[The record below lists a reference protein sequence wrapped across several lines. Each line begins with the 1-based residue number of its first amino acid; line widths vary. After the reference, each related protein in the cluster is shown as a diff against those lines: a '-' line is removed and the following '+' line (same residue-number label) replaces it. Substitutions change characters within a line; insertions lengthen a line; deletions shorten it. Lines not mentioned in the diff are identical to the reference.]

1 MAFALTHPQHDRR
14 GRFVQSGQVVAGRR
28 VLVRPAGA
36 GVAATGA
43 VLVGIWGAI
52 AGYIGPYFGYRPVS
66 ATAWDWNAQNGLLHL
81 APGAL
86 AVLAGLLLL
95 SVGPARG
102 GARRAALAVPTVL
115 LAAAGAW
122 FVLGPVAWPL
132 IGTGPA
138 YAPTVG
144 AATNFLNQAGS
155 ALAPGLVLML
165 AAGMAL
171 KASMM
176 GRPSV
181 TVEDEVAPLASDA
194 GEASTPYGGSV
205 IG

>member
-1 MAFALTHPQHDRR
+1 MAFAVTHPQQARR
-14 GRFVQSGQVVAGRR
+14 GRLVHSGEVVAGRR
-28 VLVRPAGA
+28 VMVRPAGA
-36 GVAATGA
+36 TIAAAGA

-66 ATAWDWNAQNGLLHL
+66 ATVWDWNAQNGLLHL

-95 SVGPARG
+95 SAGPARG
-102 GARRAALAVPTVL
+102 GARRAALALPALL

-122 FVLGPVAWPL
+122 FVVGPVAWPVF
-132 IGTGPA
+132 GTGPA
-138 YAPTVG
+138 YAPVLG
-144 AATNFLNQAGS
+144 AGTNLLNQAGS

-176 GRPSV
+176 MRPVV
-181 TVEDEVAPLASDA
+181 TVEDEVAPLNADA
-194 GEASTPYGGSV
+194 GGPSPAGDATVTG
-205 IG
+205 